1 MSKDNNRLGKG
12 LSSIFGGDIT
22 QMLDDIQNGQ
32 DTSQNYSQLQIP
44 VAEIRPNPYQPRKI
58 FDEEALEELAAS
70 IKEHGVFTPIL
81 VKNSIHGYE
90 LIAGERRL
98 RASKLAGKEEI
109 PAIVVDFNDQEM
121 MEISLLENIQR
132 EDLNVIEE
140 AKAYDQLIK
149 KLHYTQEQLATRVGK
164 SREHIANLLRLLRLP
179 DEVSQMVIDKELSM
193 GHVRALL
200 SLKDE
205 ASMKK
210 LAHRAIEESW
220 SVRTMEQKVKEAL
233 ENKTN
238 TPKKNDKK
246 SGEQDFENNIF
257 IKDANRQLEEFFQ
270 TPVRIKPNS
279 ITIRYENQQDLTRI
293 LELLELTET
302 E

>member
-246 SGEQDFENNIF
+246 AGEQDFENNIF

>member
-233 ENKTN
+233 ENKPN

-246 SGEQDFENNIF
+246 AGEQDFENNIF